1 MRNALVDHLVQT
13 QVLSRQYNPINPLS
27 SMRFSTPSDFRR
39 ATVVDF
45 VAVRSA
51 RINTDQ
57 QTVENQ
63 GLKSEGL
70 PTGFQVENLVPNQI
84 LRLIEVCRNRVK
96 ITAFD

>member
-1 MRNALVDHLVQT
+1 MNLNVDHLVQT
-13 QVLSRQYNPINPLS
+13 QVLSRQEIPVNSLFS
-27 SMRFSTPSDFRR
+27 KRFSTPSDFRR

-51 RINTDQ
+51 RINADQ

-63 GLKSEGL
+63 GLKTEGL

-84 LRLIEVCRNRVK
+84 LLPVEIC
-96 ITAFD
+96 